1 MSDEWTTVTSKKG
14 GNGYMPPHMRAKA
27 VAEAA
32 EAEKKK
38 PIDIKNMAMFPTL
51 GGTKTPSTSNTTW
64 DGPVSFKEKI
74 DELIAYEART
84 EQEKEAAEE
93 ARRALEGFVSL
104 SLKITPEFI
113 KKYND
118 TLAAAV
124 ERELAQEYSGGPQYW
139 VNSPYTV
146 IDAEAYAEYDMEEE

>member
-14 GNGYMPPHMRAKA
+14 GNGYVPPHLRAKA
-27 VAEAA
+27 AAEAA

-38 PIDIKNMAMFPTL
+38 PIDIKNTAMFPSL
-51 GGTKTPSTSNTTW
+51 GGPKAPSSSSNSW
-64 DGPVSFKEKI
+64 SGPVSFKEKI

-104 SLKITPEFI
+104 PLKITPEFI

-118 TLAAAV
+118 TLAAAIQ
-124 ERELAQEYSGGPQYW
+124 REIEQETNGCAQYW
-139 VNSPYTV
+139 ADSPYTV
-146 IDAEAYAEYDMEEE
+146 LTTEAYTEYDTDDE

>member
-1 MSDEWTTVTSKKG
+1 MSDEWTTVTNKKG
-14 GNGYMPPHMRAKA
+14 GYVPPHMRAKA
-27 VAEAA
+27 AAEAA

-38 PIDIKNMAMFPTL
+38 PIDIKNVAMFPSL
-51 GGTKTPSTSNTTW
+51 GGARAPSTPKTSW

-104 SLKITPEFI
+104 PLKITPEFI

-118 TLAAAV
+118 TLAAAI
-124 ERELAQEYSGGPQYW
+124 EREIAQETYGTKQYW
-139 VNSPYTV
+139 VDSPYTV
-146 IDAEAYAEYDMEEE
+146 IDEPQDIEDE

>member
-14 GNGYMPPHMRAKA
+14 SSGYVPPHLRAKVA
-27 VAEAA
+27 AEAA

-38 PIDIKNMAMFPTL
+38 PIDVTSAAMFPTL
-51 GGTKTPSTSNTTW
+51 GGPKVSTTNASMW
-64 DGPVSFKEKI
+64 GGPVSFKEKI

-93 ARRALEGFVSL
+93 ARRAMDGFVSL

-139 VNSPYTV
+139 VDSPYTV
-146 IDAEAYAEYDMEEE
+146 LDTEAYAEYDTEDE